1 MGLPLTVA
9 GSAAKLLA
17 EKESVE
23 TAKIVAISC
32 EIFIGNP
39 FLN

>member
-1 MGLPLTVA
+1 VA

-17 EKESVE
+17 ANASVE
-23 TAKIVAISC
+23 AAKIVAISC
-32 EIFIGNP
+32 EIFIVNP